1 MTKEELIAALSR
13 GRAEFLAILKGISQ
27 EDLLIPGVVGNWSLK
42 DILVHLTRWEAELVK
57 LLWQAKQEQTPTTVH
72 FSPESVNEV
81 NERWFLQSKSRPVDV
96 VWDDFTTVREQTIR
110 RVEAF
115 GEQEL
120 NNPQYYPWLDGTPL
134 WKWVATDSYE
144 HEVEHLEDIRSWQTS
159 KGIST

>member
-1 MTKEELIAALSR
+1 MKKAELIAALSR
-13 GRAEFLAILKGISQ
+13 GRAEFLGEIKGLSQ
-27 EDLLIPGVVGNWSLK
+27 EDLLIPGVVGEWSLK

-57 LLWQAKQEQTPTTVH
+57 LLWQAKQGQKPTTVH
-72 FSPESVNEV
+72 FSQESVDEV
-81 NERWFLQSKSRPVDV
+81 NERWFLQSTSRPFDV

-120 NNPQYYPWLDGTPL
+120 NDPQYYPWLDGTPL

-144 HEVEHLEDIRSWQTS
+144 HEIEHLEDIRAWKGS